1 MDEQKTGTVNGAK
14 GSARENDSEA
24 KVNKTL
30 LLRQQIEENRYFI
43 LMKSKME
50 YFLQLSV
57 NQDENAA
64 KRKGDFQQQEKFGT
78 AVYSTRSFLFWCVT
92 QFINRR

>member
-43 LMKSKME
+43 
-50 YFLQLSV
+50 
-57 NQDENAA
+57 
-64 KRKGDFQQQEKFGT
+64 
-78 AVYSTRSFLFWCVT
+78 
-92 QFINRR
+92 